1 MVSVTPGLDGA
12 QEAVEAA
19 RRGEPRF
26 GFAELY
32 FQTAYD
38 PCGRARRAST

>member
-1 MVSVTPGLDGA
+1 MIDVTRGLDAA
-12 QEAVEAA
+12 QEANTE
-19 RRGEPRF
+19 RGVPTI

-38 PCGRARRAST
+38 PSVARPAST